1 MSEGAMPGSSPA
13 VWTDRTLSELNVS
26 VLPLGCPLPVHLTI
40 VHAPARAILYWQSTQ
55 AGQADLFDHAWMEK
69 PI

>member
-1 MSEGAMPGSSPA
+1 MSEEAMRGSSTA
-13 VWTDRTLSELNVS
+13 GWTDRTLSDLNVS
-26 VLPLGCPLPVHLTI
+26 VLPLGCPVPIYLTI
-40 VHAPARAILYWQSTQ
+40 VHAPARAVLYWQSTQ